1 MYIDYGYRNYFEG
14 ISEALSQTGTTAE
27 KLAVAISAI
36 TTSLG
41 NNIES
46 IVANVNELQRIVGNI
61 NGDGE
66 LGNRISNIENVLQLN
81 CWGNNKIY
89 DIEQQLN
96 SLQCRTDCVESEI
109 YTYLRP
115 VLDETTEK
123 SNQIYELEILKQKAR
138 NDIQINF
145 DTNDLDNWYD
155 NFMKELNETYGS
167 LE

>member
-1 MYIDYGYRNYFEG
+1 MHIDYGYRDYFEG

-36 TTSLG
+36 TSSLG

-46 IVANVNELQRIVGNI
+46 IIANINELQRIVGDI

-66 LGNRISNIENVLQLN
+66 LKNRINSIENVLQLN
-81 CWGNNKIY
+81 DWGNNRI
-89 DIEQQLN
+89 DNIEQELN
-96 SLQCRTDCVESEI
+96 SLQCRTDCVESEV
-109 YTYLRP
+109 YNYLRP

-123 SNQIYELEILKQKAR
+123 SKQIYELEILKQKAR

-155 NFMKELNETYGS
+155 NFMKELDETYGS
-167 LE
+167 LD

>member
-1 MYIDYGYRNYFEG
+1 MYIDYGYRDYYEG

-36 TTSLG
+36 TSSLG

-46 IVANVNELQRIVGNI
+46 IVANINELQRIVGNI
-61 NGDGE
+61 NEDGN

-81 CWGNNKIY
+81 CWGNNKI
-89 DIEQQLN
+89 DNIEQELN
-96 SLQCRTDCVESEI
+96 GLRFRTDCVESEV
-109 YTYLRP
+109 YTCPRP

-123 SNQIYELEILKQKAR
+123 SNQIYELEILKQKAQ

-155 NFMKELNETYGS
+155 NFMKELDETYGS

>member
-1 MYIDYGYRNYFEG
+1 MHIDYGYRDYFEG

-27 KLAVAISAI
+27 KLAIAISAI
-36 TTSLG
+36 TSSLG

-46 IVANVNELQRIVGNI
+46 IVANINELQQIVGNI
-61 NGDGE
+61 NGDGD
-66 LGNRISNIENVLQLN
+66 LRNRVSNIENVLQLN
-81 CWGNNKIY
+81 CWSNNKI
-89 DIEQQLN
+89 DNIEQELN
-96 SLQCRTDCVESEI
+96 GLQCRTDCVESEI
-109 YTYLRP
+109 HTYLRP

-155 NFMKELNETYGS
+155 NFMKELDETYGS

>member
-1 MYIDYGYRNYFEG
+1 MHIDYGYRDYFEG

-27 KLAVAISAI
+27 KLAIAISAI
-36 TTSLG
+36 TSSLG

-46 IVANVNELQRIVGNI
+46 IVANINELQQIVGNI
-61 NGDGE
+61 NEDGD

-81 CWGNNKIY
+81 CWGNNRI
-89 DIEQQLN
+89 DNMEQELN
-96 SLQCRTDCVESEI
+96 GLRCRTDCVESEV

-155 NFMKELNETYGS
+155 NFMKELDETYGS